1 MAIPEK
7 FKTLD
12 SWKLSFDNIIYITSY
27 CSASF
32 VDLSLNFIVYIY
44 IYILYMNMFVMP
56 HLHGFYT
63 GLSPPARDDSM
74 SSCRYE
80 KGSWASIR
88 PAATWAIASWFSLWL
103 DFWKLSWGTMVT

>member
-1 MAIPEK
+1 
-7 FKTLD
+7 
-12 SWKLSFDNIIYITSY
+12 
-27 CSASF
+27 
-32 VDLSLNFIVYIY
+32 
-44 IYILYMNMFVMP
+44 MNMFVMP
-56 HLHGFYT
+56 HLHGFYR